1 MYNNSKYGVI
11 GGNIMAIRQFVKFLV
26 GNEVFGVD
34 INQTREII
42 KLQEMLK
49 VPNTPPYIE
58 GLINLRGKVLTIFN
72 LRKRLGFPESE
83 FDENCKIIIVNYNDM
98 DIGFTVDL
106 VSEILRV
113 PESSVENTPP
123 SVSGIDNRFLSGVA
137 KVNDKLIL
145 LLDLKNVLTPDEEEK
160 IKKFIKK
167 NEKAVL

>member
-1 MYNNSKYGVI
+1 
-11 GGNIMAIRQFVKFLV
+11 MAIRQFVKFLV

>member
-1 MYNNSKYGVI
+1 
-11 GGNIMAIRQFVKFLV
+11 MAIRQFVKFLV

-58 GLINLRGKVLTIFN
+58 GLINLRGKVLTVFN

-113 PESSVENTPP
+113 PEESVETTPS
-123 SVSGIDNRFLSGVA
+123 SVSGVDNRFLSGVA

-145 LLDLKNVLTPDEEEK
+145 LLDLQSVLTPDEEAK
-160 IKKFIKK
+160 IKKFVKK
-167 NEKAVL
+167 NEKEVLK